1 MIPQEAVQIAEVGP
15 RDGLQNLKEFVETEK
30 KISLIRRL
38 GESGLREIEAG
49 SFVHPKAIP
58 QFRDMSDVI
67 KGVLNLEGVKLTA
80 LVPNL
85 KGAQNALESGIRTII
100 VVISVSRSHNLN
112 NVRLTPEESLEE
124 LKKIIELE
132 SAYPGLEIQLDLA
145 TTFGCPFEIK
155 VKEEDVLR
163 FVGGVGEMGIRKI
176 NLCDTVGFANPRQVE
191 RITHTSMENFPEIT
205 FGIHLHN
212 TRGLGL
218 ANALAAYESGIRFFD
233 SSIGGLGGCPFAP
246 GASGNVATED
256 IVFMFNEMG
265 VETGVDIQCLLKASQ
280 YLKEIL
286 PKVAL
291 TSALFNAGLPGQ
303 VGLLDK
309 NPGLISDPLM
319 VKSSTSR
326 MTR

>member
-1 MIPQEAVQIAEVGP
+1 MIPDEAVQIVEVGP
-15 RDGLQNLKEFVETEK
+15 RDGLQNLKEYVETEK

-49 SFVHPKAIP
+49 SFVHPRAIP
-58 QFRDMSDVI
+58 QFRDMTEVL
-67 KGVLNLEGVKLTA
+67 KGVLDLEGVKLTA

-85 KGAQNALESGIRTII
+85 KGAQNALESGIRRLIF
-100 VVISVSRSHNLN
+100 VISVSRSHNLN

-132 SAYPGLEIQLDLA
+132 SAYAGMETQVDLA

-155 VKEEDVLR
+155 VKQEDVLHYVER
-163 FVGGVGEMGIRKI
+163 AGTMGVRKI

-191 RITHTSMENFPEIT
+191 QITRSCMENFPKVT
-205 FGIHLHN
+205 FGVHLHN

-265 VETGVDIQCLLKASQ
+265 VETGVDLQRLLKASQ
-280 YLKEIL
+280 YLREIL
-286 PKVAL
+286 PNL
-291 TSALFNAGLPGQ
+291 TPTSALSKAGLPGQ
-303 VGLLDK
+303 VGLTGNILA
-309 NPGLISDPLM
+309 
-319 VKSSTSR
+319 
-326 MTR
+326 

>member
-1 MIPQEAVQIAEVGP
+1 MIPEEEVQIVEVGP
-15 RDGLQNLKEFVETEK
+15 RDGLQNLKEYIETEK

-58 QFRDMSDVI
+58 QFRGMSDVI
-67 KGVLNLEGVKLTA
+67 KGLLDLGGVKLTA

-85 KGAQNALESGIRTII
+85 RGAKDALESGVRTLIF
-100 VVISVSRSHNLN
+100 VISVSRSHNLN
-112 NVRLTPEESLEE
+112 NVRLTPEESFEE
-124 LKKIIELE
+124 LKKIKGLD
-132 SAYPGLEIQLDLA
+132 SAYSGMGIQLDLA

-163 FVGGVGEMGIRKI
+163 FVERAGAIGIRKI
-176 NLCDTVGFANPRQVE
+176 TLCDTVGFANPRQVE
-191 RITHTSMENFPEIT
+191 QITHRCMEKFPEVT
-205 FGIHLHN
+205 FGVHFHN

-218 ANALAAYESGIRFFD
+218 ANALAAYETGIRFFD
-233 SSIGGLGGCPFAP
+233 SSVGGLGGCPFAP

-265 VETGVDIQCLLKASQ
+265 VETGVDIQGLLKASQ

-286 PKVAL
+286 PNVAL
-291 TSALFNAGLPGQ
+291 TSALVYAGLPGQ

-309 NPGLISDPLM
+309 NPGLIQIH
-319 VKSSTSR
+319 
-326 MTR
+326 

>member
-1 MIPQEAVQIAEVGP
+1 MIPEDAVQIVEVGP
-15 RDGLQNLKEFVETEK
+15 RDGLQNLSEYIETEK

-58 QFRDMSDVI
+58 QFRDMSDVV

-132 SAYPGLEIQLDLA
+132 SAYPGMEIQLDLA

-163 FVGGVGEMGIRKI
+163 FVGRAGKMGIRKI

-191 RITHTSMENFPEIT
+191 RITHTSMENFPEIA
-205 FGIHLHN
+205 FGVHLHN

-256 IVFMFNEMG
+256 LVFMFNEMG
-265 VETGVDIQCLLKASQ
+265 VETGVDIQCLLKASR

-286 PKVAL
+286 PEVAL
-291 TSALFNAGLPGQ
+291 TSALFKAGLPGQ

-309 NPGLISDPLM
+309 NPGLISDP
-319 VKSSTSR
+319 
-326 MTR
+326 